1 MAKCHTERIHLMSR
15 QSYQIID
22 LLTWK
27 TRNRPKDDPETTQK
41 SKDLIKTTANAGYLA
56 FLFFVGA
63 DKSRYGREK
72 SSVQVSE
79 MYPG

>member
-15 QSYQIID
+15 QPYQIID

-27 TRNRPKDDPETTQK
+27 TRNRPNDDPETTQK